1 MNDTTKRIIQRFD
14 KAGIRYKLEESY
26 TVDFLDSESER
37 IGEVIIREEQTG
49 LKVETP
55 VELEELEKI
64 VPAIEGYMKKLKS
77 LGYGDVIVIATSDH
91 VRTYRARAGVPI
103 NQDKDKVLSAQPVL
117 MIPGRGQF

>member
-14 KAGIRYKLEESY
+14 EAGIRYKLEESY

-64 VPAIEGYMKKLKS
+64 APAIEGYMKKLKS

-103 NQDKDKVLSAQPVL
+103 NQDKDL
-117 MIPGRGQF
+117 GF